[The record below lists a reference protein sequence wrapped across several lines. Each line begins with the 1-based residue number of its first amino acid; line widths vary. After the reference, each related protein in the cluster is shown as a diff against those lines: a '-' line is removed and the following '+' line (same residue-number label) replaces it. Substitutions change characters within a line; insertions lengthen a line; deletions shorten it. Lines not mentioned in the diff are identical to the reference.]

1 VTKVINLSTRLL
13 VQPGNNM
20 GIGGFII
27 TGDGPKP
34 VIIRAIGPTLARS
47 GIAGVLS
54 DPILELHGPADFL
67 TIRNDNWKDSQESEI
82 EATGVPPTDDAESAI
97 VATLEPGAYT
107 AIVEGSGNSSGV
119 ALIEVYD
126 LNPDGDSKLANLSTR
141 ALVATGEDII
151 IAGFL
156 LNDHETVERIVI
168 RGIGPSL
175 APGIFPAA
183 SVLADPILELRDGN
197 GSLLGSNDDWQDIA
211 TQSAEIR
218 VAGLAPTNSFESAIA
233 VTLSPGMYTTLLFGR
248 ANGTGIGVV
257 EIYDLG
263 APKP

>member
-1 VTKVINLSTRLL
+1 VTKAINLSTRLL
-13 VQPGNNM
+13 VQTGNNM

-27 TGDGPKP
+27 TGNTPKP
-34 VIIRAIGPTLARS
+34 VIVRAIGPTLTRS
-47 GIAGVLS
+47 GIAGVLA
-54 DPILELHGPADFL
+54 DPILELHGPAEFL
-67 TIRNDNWKDSQESEI
+67 TVRNDNWKDSQEREI
-82 EATGVPPTDDAESAI
+82 EATGLPPTDDAESAI

-107 AIVEGSGNSSGV
+107 AIVAGTGNSSGV

-126 LNPDGDSKLANLSTR
+126 LNQQADSKLANLSTR
-141 ALVATGEDII
+141 ALVGTGEDII

-156 LNDHETVERIVI
+156 LNDHESMDRIII

-175 APGIFPAA
+175 APGIFAA
-183 SVLADPILELRDGN
+183 VSVLADPVLELRDGN

-218 VAGLAPTNSFESAIA
+218 AAGLAPTNSFESAIA
-233 VTLSPGMYTTLLFGR
+233 VTLPPGLYTALLSGT

-257 EIYDLG
+257 EIYDRG
-263 APKP
+263 ALAP